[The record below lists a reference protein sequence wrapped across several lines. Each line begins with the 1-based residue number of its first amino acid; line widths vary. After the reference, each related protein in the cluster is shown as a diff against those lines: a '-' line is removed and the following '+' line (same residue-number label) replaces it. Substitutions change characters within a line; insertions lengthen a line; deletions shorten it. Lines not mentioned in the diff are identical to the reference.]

1 MEKHLLRIHILR
13 GQCLH
18 LALIPLPQT
27 LAGHLCPRSSHSQ
40 HLVQRRNHVATPP
53 DHDASARTDDV
64 VANEGRVVPTEPLDL
79 RTPNANLFYTNP
91 RNPDALAT
99 GCPHYLFHGGL
110 RLLVI
115 RRHLEGHRVG
125 RVARLAT
132 AQTHRHRA
140 RGHHETVNRIGPN
153 LLPLHEEFLQH
164 LLRHL
169 GAVHLGEPRHLI
181 SLRPQPG
188 HLLCAPHPGRLNHLI
203 RHKAHGTKFLR
214 QFSFLVHTPMQPAIH

>member
-1 MEKHLLRIHILR
+1 MEKHLLRIHVLR
-13 GQCLH
+13 GKRLH

-27 LAGHLCPRSSHSQ
+27 LAGHLCPCRSHSQ
-40 HLVQRRNHVATPP
+40 HLVQRRNYVATPA
-53 DHDASARTDDV
+53 DHDTSARTDHMVTD
-64 VANEGRVVPTEPLDL
+64 EGCVVPTEPLDL
-79 RTPNANLFYTNP
+79 RTPNANLFYMNP

-99 GCPHYLFHGGL
+99 GRPYDLFYGGL

-125 RVARLAT
+125 RIARLAT
-132 AQTHRHRA
+132 TQTHRHRA

-153 LLPLHEEFLQH
+153 LLPLNEELLYD

-169 GAVHLGEPRHLI
+169 GSRNLGEPRHLI

-188 HLLCAPHPGRLNHLI
+188 HLLGAPHPGRLNHLI
-203 RHKAHGTKFLR
+203 RHKAHPTKFLR
-214 QFSFLVHTPMQPAIH
+214 QFGFLVHTPMQPAIH